1 MHKKKKTQ
9 SKSKIVVTEKDRKKY
24 GVCEHDQVNYKA
36 LNKMCDGLLLHCK
49 RLSRDIDRK
58 GKMMELWMKKQTR
71 PTEDS
76 STYPSDMETQ
86 NIIQSF
92 EDDEAKREN
101 EIKEKN
107 LKIEELQ
114 NLYDEAIEINKDV
127 IVKNRD
133 CIKAN
138 TEILKDHNEI
148 VRAYNGL
155 AEMGKFAEDEGIDI
169 KKHNKML
176 PENDKY
182 KFSQSHTLLES
193 GRVKHSWK
201 LKPKKNG
208 KGN

>member
-1 MHKKKKTQ
+1 MAKRLTKP
-9 SKSKIVVTEKDRKKY
+9 KIVITEKYRKKY
-24 GVCEHDQVNYKA
+24 GVCEHNQVSYKA
-36 LNKMCDGLLLHCK
+36 LDKMCNSLLLHCK

-58 GKMMELWMKKQTR
+58 GELMEVWMKKK
-71 PTEDS
+71 PY
-76 STYPSDMETQ
+76 YPSDMETK

-92 EDDEAKREN
+92 EDDEKKRED

-114 NLYDEAIEINKDV
+114 KLYDEAIEINKDV
-127 IVKNRD
+127 IVKNRN

-138 TEILKDHNEI
+138 QEILKDHNEI
-148 VRAYNGL
+148 TRAYNGL
-155 AEMGKFAEDEGIDI
+155 AEMGRFAIDEGIDI

-176 PENDKY
+176 PEHDKY

-193 GRVKHSWK
+193 GKVKHSWK
-201 LKPKKNG
+201 FKPKKNG

>member
-1 MHKKKKTQ
+1 MVKKK
-9 SKSKIVVTEKDRKKY
+9 SKSEIVITEKYRKKY
-24 GVCEHDQVNYKA
+24 GVCEHDQVSYKA
-36 LNKMCDGLLLHCK
+36 LDKMCSSLLLHCK

-58 GKMMELWMKKQTR
+58 GKMMELWMKKK
-71 PTEDS
+71 PY
-76 STYPSDMETQ
+76 YPSDMETK

-114 NLYDEAIEINKDV
+114 KLYDEAIEVNKDV

-133 CIKAN
+133 CIKVN
-138 TEILKDHNEI
+138 RELLKDHNDI

-155 AEMGKFAEDEGIDI
+155 AEMGKFAEEVGVDI
-169 KKHNKML
+169 KKHNKHL
-176 PENDKY
+176 PERNKY
-182 KFSQSHTLLES
+182 DFSQSHTLLES
-193 GRVKHSWK
+193 GKVKHSWK
-201 LKPKKNG
+201 FKPKKNG

>member
-1 MHKKKKTQ
+1 MVKKK
-9 SKSKIVVTEKDRKKY
+9 SKSEIVITEKYRKKY
-24 GVCEHDQVNYKA
+24 GVCEHDQVSYKA
-36 LNKMCDGLLLHCK
+36 LDKLNRSLLLHCK

-58 GKMMELWMKKQTR
+58 GKMMELWMKKQKDRMTPEDQ

-76 STYPSDMETQ
+76 STEYYPSDIETQ
-86 NIIQSF
+86 NIIQ
-92 EDDEAKREN
+92 EE

-114 NLYDEAIEINKDV
+114 KLYDEAIEVNTDV
-127 IVKNRD
+127 VEKNRD
-133 CIKAN
+133 CIKKN
-138 TEILKDHNEI
+138 REILKDHNDI

-176 PENDKY
+176 PEHNKY
-182 KFSQSHTLLES
+182 DFSQSHTLLEN
-193 GRVKHSWK
+193 GKVKHSWK

-208 KGN
+208 KEN

>member
-1 MHKKKKTQ
+1 MVKKK
-9 SKSKIVVTEKDRKKY
+9 SKSEIVITEKYRKKY
-24 GVCEHDQVNYKA
+24 GVCEHDQVSYKS
-36 LNKMCDGLLLHCK
+36 LDKMCNGLLLHCK

-58 GKMMELWMKKQTR
+58 GKMMELWMKKK
-71 PTEDS
+71 PY
-76 STYPSDMETQ
+76 YPSDMETK

-114 NLYDEAIEINKDV
+114 KLYDEAIEVNKDV

-133 CIKAN
+133 CIKVN
-138 TEILKDHNEI
+138 RELLKDHNDI

-155 AEMGKFAEDEGIDI
+155 AEMGKFAEEVGVDI
-169 KKHNKML
+169 KKHNKHL
-176 PENDKY
+176 PERNKY
-182 KFSQSHTLLES
+182 DFSQSHTLLES
-193 GRVKHSWK
+193 GKVKHSWK
-201 LKPKKNG
+201 FKPKKNG